1 MSKNKKPGSYE
12 VGYGKPP
19 REHQYPKGK
28 SGNPSGSR
36 GRKRGPT
43 SFTEAMKA
51 ALLKKQTVII
61 DGKRRRMSRFEIML
75 EGLAGRAMQGDESA
89 RKEVIRMASQIDK
102 FDKLYP
108 EEQEERKVVVTLNL
122 GDDEITRRIE
132 ERMIEDGIRKRLE
145 AERGGGPFEEE

>member
-1 MSKNKKPGSYE
+1 MSKGTPASYE

-19 REHQYPKGK
+19 REHQFPKGK
-28 SGNPSGSR
+28 SGNPAGSR
-36 GRKRGPT
+36 GRKRGPS

-61 DGKRRRMSRFEIML
+61 DGKRRRMTRFEIML
-75 EGLAGRAMQGDESA
+75 EGLSGSAMQGDEAA

-102 FDKLYP
+102 FDKQYP
-108 EEQEERKVVVTLNL
+108 EEQAERKVEVTLNL

-132 ERMIEDGIRKRLE
+132 ERMIEDGVRRRLE
-145 AERGGGPFEEE
+145 AERGQDDDLSA